1 MVIFMWSANQ
11 WSILGIEVTTDI
23 SKIKAA
29 YAKKAKLVHPE
40 EYPEEFQEL
49 QKAYKSAIKYA
60 KLQNTYKTTI
70 ENNKILSDK
79 YISQD
84 ILEEQTISDKEII
97 SKTED
102 IPQKETKIDRTVVLK
117 SDNITSNNI
126 TKEERILNKDEI
138 SQPDNIAKE
147 QTILNNNIILDA
159 NNMKEEAISN
169 KNVVLQLKDVSQKEN
184 VSDKKI
190 VLESENIFDKKT
202 VSSKKNITW
211 KEIIPKHKQ
220 IVIDDEQEFVY
231 DEISY
236 EEKSQQCILDM
247 ICLAKNIYLI
257 NDIRCWEWFF
267 NRDEYKELY
276 KNDKFRL
283 NFVET
288 IQQIFGWTRKTLL
301 YIQGFLKQY
310 QKVSSRKAETNTIK
324 WKLLKRPK
332 LFDYMKAKQNNVTNA
347 QKKVHDI
354 ILAGV
359 KNNGYSGNINDF
371 DSFLEYIRI
380 YLDYAHNNMGRVED
394 LYQSGR
400 NSTHVLTYIY
410 AFAIIITILM
420 LYGLVSG
427 RNYKNTEQ
435 EKRIEQWDQER
446 LENIEKWNQERLE
459 KLKAEK
465 ESIRQ
470 LEEQTKEMMSTFT
483 DEIDDIIK

>member
-147 QTILNNNIILDA
+147 QTILNNDMILDS

-184 VSDKKI
+184 ISDKKI
-190 VLESENIFDKKT
+190 VLEPENIFDKKN

>member
-147 QTILNNNIILDA
+147 QTILNNDMILDS

-184 VSDKKI
+184 ISDKKI
-190 VLESENIFDKKT
+190 VLEPENIFDKKT

>member
-102 IPQKETKIDRTVVLK
+102 IAQKETKIDRTVVLK
-117 SDNITSNNI
+117 PDNITSNNI

-138 SQPDNIAKE
+138 SQSDNIAKE

-211 KEIIPKHKQ
+211 KEITPKHKQ

-470 LEEQTKEMMSTFT
+470 LEEQTKEKMIKFY
-483 DEIDDIIK
+483 DEI

>member
-102 IPQKETKIDRTVVLK
+102 IPKKETKIDRIVVLK

-138 SQPDNIAKE
+138 SQSDNIAKE
-147 QTILNNNIILDA
+147 QTILNNDMILDS
-159 NNMKEEAISN
+159 NNVKEEAISN

-190 VLESENIFDKKT
+190 VLEPENIFNKKT

-211 KEIIPKHKQ
+211 KEITPKHKE

>member
-1 MVIFMWSANQ
+1 MWSANQ

-70 ENNKILSDK
+70 KNNKILSDK

-84 ILEEQTISDKEII
+84 ILEEQTISDKVII

-102 IPQKETKIDRTVVLK
+102 IPQKETKIDRTVILK

-147 QTILNNNIILDA
+147 QTILNNDMILDP

-184 VSDKKI
+184 ISDKKI
-190 VLESENIFDKKT
+190 VLEPENIFDKKT

-211 KEIIPKHKQ
+211 KEIIPKHKE

>member
-147 QTILNNNIILDA
+147 QTILNNDMILDP

-169 KNVVLQLKDVSQKEN
+169 KNVVLQLKDVSKKEN
-184 VSDKKI
+184 ISDKKI
-190 VLESENIFDKKT
+190 VLEPENIFDKKT

>member
-84 ILEEQTISDKEII
+84 ILEEQIISDKEII

-102 IPQKETKIDRTVVLK
+102 IPKKETKIDRTVVLK
-117 SDNITSNNI
+117 SDNIT
-126 TKEERILNKDEI
+126 KEERILNKDEI
-138 SQPDNIAKE
+138 SQSDNIAKE
-147 QTILNNNIILDA
+147 QTILNNDMILDS
-159 NNMKEEAISN
+159 NNVKEEAISN
-169 KNVVLQLKDVSQKEN
+169 KNVILQLKDVSQKEN

-211 KEIIPKHKQ
+211 KQITPKHKE

>member
-102 IPQKETKIDRTVVLK
+102 IPQKETKIDRTMVLK

-211 KEIIPKHKQ
+211 KQITPKHKE

>member
-70 ENNKILSDK
+70 KNNKILSDK

-102 IPQKETKIDRTVVLK
+102 IPQKETKIDRTVILK

-147 QTILNNNIILDA
+147 QTILNNDMILDP

-184 VSDKKI
+184 ISDKKI
-190 VLESENIFDKKT
+190 VLEPENIFDKKT

-211 KEIIPKHKQ
+211 KEIIPKHKE

-257 NDIRCWEWFF
+257 NDIRCWECFF
-267 NRDEYKELY
+267 NRDE
-276 KNDKFRL
+276 
-283 NFVET
+283 
-288 IQQIFGWTRKTLL
+288 
-301 YIQGFLKQY
+301 
-310 QKVSSRKAETNTIK
+310 
-324 WKLLKRPK
+324 
-332 LFDYMKAKQNNVTNA
+332 
-347 QKKVHDI
+347 
-354 ILAGV
+354 
-359 KNNGYSGNINDF
+359 
-371 DSFLEYIRI
+371 
-380 YLDYAHNNMGRVED
+380 
-394 LYQSGR
+394 
-400 NSTHVLTYIY
+400 
-410 AFAIIITILM
+410 
-420 LYGLVSG
+420 
-427 RNYKNTEQ
+427 
-435 EKRIEQWDQER
+435 
-446 LENIEKWNQERLE
+446 
-459 KLKAEK
+459 
-465 ESIRQ
+465 
-470 LEEQTKEMMSTFT
+470 
-483 DEIDDIIK
+483 

>member
-1 MVIFMWSANQ
+1 MWSANQ

-84 ILEEQTISDKEII
+84 ILEEQIISDKEII

-102 IPQKETKIDRTVVLK
+102 IPKKETKIDRIVVLK

-138 SQPDNIAKE
+138 SQSDNIAKE
-147 QTILNNNIILDA
+147 QTILNNDMILDS
-159 NNMKEEAISN
+159 NNVKEEAISN

-190 VLESENIFDKKT
+190 VLEPENIFNKKT

-211 KEIIPKHKQ
+211 KEITPKHKE

-420 LYGLVSG
+420 LYGLVSR

>member
-1 MVIFMWSANQ
+1 
-11 WSILGIEVTTDI
+11 
-23 SKIKAA
+23 
-29 YAKKAKLVHPE
+29 
-40 EYPEEFQEL
+40 
-49 QKAYKSAIKYA
+49 
-60 KLQNTYKTTI
+60 
-70 ENNKILSDK
+70 LSDK

-84 ILEEQTISDKEII
+84 ILEEQIISDKEII

-102 IPQKETKIDRTVVLK
+102 IPKKETKIDRIVVLK

-138 SQPDNIAKE
+138 SQSDNIAKE
-147 QTILNNNIILDA
+147 QTILNNDMILDS
-159 NNMKEEAISN
+159 NNVKEEAISN
-169 KNVVLQLKDVSQKEN
+169 KNVALQLKDVSQKEN

-190 VLESENIFDKKT
+190 VLEPENIFNKKT

-211 KEIIPKHKQ
+211 KEITTKHKE

-332 LFDYMKAKQNNVTNA
+332 LFDYMKAKQNNVTNP
-347 QKKVHDI
+347 QKKEHDRES
-354 ILAGV
+354 V
-359 KNNGYSGNINDF
+359 PSG
-371 DSFLEYIRI
+371 SFLEYIRI
-380 YLDYAHNNMGRVED
+380 YLEYAHNNMGRVED

>member
-70 ENNKILSDK
+70 KNNKILSDK

-102 IPQKETKIDRTVVLK
+102 IPQKETKIDRTVILK

-147 QTILNNNIILDA
+147 QTILNNDMILDP

-184 VSDKKI
+184 ISDKKI
-190 VLESENIFDKKT
+190 VLEPENIFDKKT

-211 KEIIPKHKQ
+211 KEIIPKHKE

>member
-1 MVIFMWSANQ
+1 MWSANQ
-11 WSILGIEVTTDI
+11 WSILGIEATTDI
-23 SKIKAA
+23 LKIKAA

-60 KLQNTYKTTI
+60 KMQNTYKDTI
-70 ENNKILSDK
+70 KNSKISSDRHILQDISETETISDEKVAVKTQDIQKKETVPNGKAVFKPDNIVKEEIKPNKS
-79 YISQD
+79 D
-84 ILEEQTISDKEII
+84 ILELK
-97 SKTED
+97 D
-102 IPQKETKIDRTVVLK
+102 IPEKQKV
-117 SDNITSNNI
+117 SDGN
-126 TKEERILNKDEI
+126 EILELE
-138 SQPDNIAKE
+138 NIAEEKKS
-147 QTILNNNIILDA
+147 NKRIIL
-159 NNMKEEAISN
+159 EP
-169 KNVVLQLKDVSQKEN
+169 EN
-184 VSDKKI
+184 TIEVK
-190 VLESENIFDKKT
+190 NIFDKKT
-202 VSSKKNITW
+202 VSIQKDITW
-211 KEIIPKHKQ
+211 EEIAPKHKET
-220 IVIDDEQEFVY
+220 VIDDESEFVY

-267 NRDEYKELY
+267 SREEYRELY
-276 KNDKFRL
+276 QNDGFRL

-288 IQQIFGWTRKTLL
+288 IRQIFGWTRKTLL
-301 YIQGFLKQY
+301 YIEAFLKTY
-310 QKVSSRKAETNTIK
+310 QKGASKPTETNTIK
-324 WKLLKRPK
+324 WKVLKRPK
-332 LFDYMKAKQNNVTNA
+332 LFDHMKAKQNNVTNA

-359 KNNGYSGNINDF
+359 KNNGYLGNINDH

-380 YLDYAHNNMGRVED
+380 YLDYAHNNIGRVED

-410 AFAIIITILM
+410 AFAIILIILM

-427 RNYKNTEQ
+427 RDYQKTEQ
-435 EKRIEQWDQER
+435 DKRVEKWEQER

-470 LEEQTKEMMSTFT
+470 LEERTKEITSSLS
-483 DEIDDIIK
+483 DEVDNIIK

>member
-70 ENNKILSDK
+70 KNNKILSDK

-102 IPQKETKIDRTVVLK
+102 IPQKETKIDRTVILK

-147 QTILNNNIILDA
+147 QTILNNDMILDS

-184 VSDKKI
+184 ISDKKI
-190 VLESENIFDKKT
+190 VLEPENIFDKKT

>member
-1 MVIFMWSANQ
+1 MWSANQ

-211 KEIIPKHKQ
+211 KQITPKHKE

>member
-147 QTILNNNIILDA
+147 QTILNNDMILDP

-184 VSDKKI
+184 ISDKKI
-190 VLESENIFDKKT
+190 VLEPENIFDKKT

>member
-1 MVIFMWSANQ
+1 MWSANQ

-147 QTILNNNIILDA
+147 QTILNNNIILDS
-159 NNMKEEAISN
+159 NNVKEEAISN

-190 VLESENIFDKKT
+190 VLEPENIFNKKT

-211 KEIIPKHKQ
+211 KEITPKHKE

-310 QKVSSRKAETNTIK
+310 QKVASRQAETNTIK

-332 LFDYMKAKQNNVTNA
+332 LFDYMKAKKNNVTNA

-470 LEEQTKEMMSTFT
+470 LEDPINIHIS
-483 DEIDDIIK
+483 

>member
-84 ILEEQTISDKEII
+84 ILEEQIISDKEII

-102 IPQKETKIDRTVVLK
+102 IPQKETKIDRIVVLK

-138 SQPDNIAKE
+138 SQSDNIAKE
-147 QTILNNNIILDA
+147 QTILNNDMILDS
-159 NNMKEEAISN
+159 NNVKEEAISN

-190 VLESENIFDKKT
+190 VLEPENIFNKKT

-211 KEIIPKHKQ
+211 KEITPKHKE

>member
-102 IPQKETKIDRTVVLK
+102 IPQKETKIDRTVILK

-147 QTILNNNIILDA
+147 QTILNNDMILDS

-184 VSDKKI
+184 ISDKKI
-190 VLESENIFDKKT
+190 VLEPENIFDKKT

>member
-102 IPQKETKIDRTVVLK
+102 IAQKETKIDRTVVLK
-117 SDNITSNNI
+117 PDNITSNNI

-138 SQPDNIAKE
+138 SQSDNIAKE

-211 KEIIPKHKQ
+211 KEITPKHKQ

>member
-1 MVIFMWSANQ
+1 MWSANQ
-11 WSILGIEVTTDI
+11 WSILGIEVTTNI

-84 ILEEQTISDKEII
+84 ILEEQIISDKEII

-102 IPQKETKIDRTVVLK
+102 IPKKETKIDRTVVLK

-138 SQPDNIAKE
+138 SQSDNIAKE
-147 QTILNNNIILDA
+147 QTILNNDMILDS
-159 NNMKEEAISN
+159 NNVKEEAISN
-169 KNVVLQLKDVSQKEN
+169 KNVALQLKDVSQKEN

-190 VLESENIFDKKT
+190 VLEPENIFNKKT

-211 KEIIPKHKQ
+211 KEITPKHKE

-310 QKVSSRKAETNTIK
+310 QKVASRQAETNTIK

-332 LFDYMKAKQNNVTNA
+332 LFDYMKAKKNNVTNA

-380 YLDYAHNNMGRVED
+380 YLEYAHNNMGRVED

>member
-11 WSILGIEVTTDI
+11 WSILGIEVTTNI

-84 ILEEQTISDKEII
+84 ILEEQIISDKEII

-102 IPQKETKIDRTVVLK
+102 IPKKETKIDRTVVLK

-138 SQPDNIAKE
+138 SQSDNIAKE
-147 QTILNNNIILDA
+147 QTILNNDMILDS
-159 NNMKEEAISN
+159 NNVKEEAISN
-169 KNVVLQLKDVSQKEN
+169 KNVALQLKDVSQKEN

-190 VLESENIFDKKT
+190 VLEPENIFNKKT

-211 KEIIPKHKQ
+211 KEITPKHKE

-310 QKVSSRKAETNTIK
+310 QKVASRQAETNTIK

-332 LFDYMKAKQNNVTNA
+332 LFDYMKAKKNNVTNA

-380 YLDYAHNNMGRVED
+380 YLEYAHNNMGRVED

>member
-1 MVIFMWSANQ
+1 MWSANQ

-147 QTILNNNIILDA
+147 QTILNNDMILDS

-184 VSDKKI
+184 ISDKKI
-190 VLESENIFDKKT
+190 VLEPENIFDKKN

-435 EKRIEQWDQER
+435 EKRIEQWEQER

>member
-211 KEIIPKHKQ
+211 KQITPKHKE